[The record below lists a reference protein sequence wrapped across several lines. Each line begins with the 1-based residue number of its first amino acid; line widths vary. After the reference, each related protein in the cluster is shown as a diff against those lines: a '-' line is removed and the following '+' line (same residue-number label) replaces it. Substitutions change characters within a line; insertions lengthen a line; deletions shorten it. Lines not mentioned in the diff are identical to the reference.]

1 MVSPEENLLLELDA
15 GFDAFAF
22 QLLYVCV
29 DTKLIDGPHS
39 TRGNA
44 QGYEF
49 TRFRYE
55 ELLLLNIG
63 YKTTL
68 RLPVGVG
75 NVVAAD
81 RLLTREFTNFRHRKI
96 R

>member
-1 MVSPEENLLLELDA
+1 MVLLELNT

-22 QLLYVCV
+22 QLLNVSV
-29 DTKLIDGPHS
+29 NTKLVDGPHS
-39 TRGNA
+39 ASGNT
-44 QGYEF
+44 QGDKF
-49 TRFRYE
+49 TRLRYE
-55 ELLLLNIG
+55 ELLLLNVG
-63 YKTTL
+63 YETAL

-81 RLLTREFTNFRHRKI
+81 RLLTREFTNFGHREI